1 MKKARTSPENRRFFA
16 GVKRAMPKA
25 ARRARALA
33 KMHRTPLVLW
43 QDGRVVL
50 KKP

>member
-1 MKKARTSPENRRFFA
+1 MKKPRTSRENERFFA
-16 GVKRAMPKA
+16 AVKRAMPKA
-25 ARRARALA
+25 ARRAREVA
-33 KMHRTPLVLW
+33 KRYGTPLVLW